1 MDHQGSLMFS
11 FFFFLVFFIFLATPR
26 GLQDLSSL
34 TRDQPMVVKVSNHRT
49 AREFLGSH
57 D

>member
-1 MDHQGSLMFS
+1 MDHQGSLTFS

-34 TRDQPMVVKVSNHRT
+34 TRDQPMAVKVSNHGT
-49 AREFLGSH
+49 AREFLESR

>member
-1 MDHQGSLMFS
+1 MFS
-11 FFFFLVFFIFLATPR
+11 FFFFLVFFFFLATPR